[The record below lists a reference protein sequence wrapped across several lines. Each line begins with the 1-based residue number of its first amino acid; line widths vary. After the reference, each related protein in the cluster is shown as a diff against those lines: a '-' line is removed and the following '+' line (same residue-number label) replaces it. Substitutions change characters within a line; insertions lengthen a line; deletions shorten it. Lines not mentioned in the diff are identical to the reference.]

1 LLALIVIACGGG
13 GEAAQP
19 TATPTPSRA
28 IKRVVIPARTAT
40 PTPPPTPEPTPEPTA
55 PPTPTPPPS
64 LDVSLSAPRQGGY
77 AFARLLYAPEGITE
91 ASVTLADKSYTMLP
105 SGDRWFAVIGLD
117 TWFGVGDYPME
128 VTTRGAPIA
137 SGLLSVRDGG
147 FAYEEIT
154 VTETSIGLLS
164 DQAAVNNERA
174 TLAAVYARFT
184 PERYWSGAWI
194 MPANGF
200 ITNSFGLMRSI
211 NGGDYYP
218 HTGTDIANNTGT
230 PVVAAASGI
239 VALARPMYLY
249 GNTVVI
255 DHGAGVFSSY
265 NHLDSVNVT
274 EGQTVTIG
282 DTVGLMGETGFVSG
296 PHLHWEAIIGGV
308 RTDPMLWTYGVVDP

>member
-19 TATPTPSRA
+19 TATPTPSLA
-28 IKRVVIPARTAT
+28 IKRVIIPARTAT

-64 LDVSLSAPRQGGY
+64 LDVSLSAARQGGY
-77 AFARLLYAPEGITE
+77 VLARLLYAPEGIV
-91 ASVTLADKSYTMLP
+91 APSVTLNGKAYPMLP
-105 SGDRWFAVIGLD
+105 SGDRWFSVIGLD

-128 VTTRGAPIA
+128 VTAGGSPVT

-147 FAYEEIT
+147 FAYESLELP
-154 VTETSIGLLS
+154 ETSIGLLS

-174 TLAAVYARFT
+174 TLAAVYSRFT
-184 PERYWSGAWI
+184 PERYWSGTWI

-218 HTGTDIANNTGT
+218 HTGTDIANDKGT
-230 PVVAAASGI
+230 PIAAAASGV

-255 DHGAGVFSSY
+255 DHGAGVFTSY
-265 NHLDSVNVT
+265 NHLDSINVT
-274 EGQTVTIG
+274 EGQNVSMG
-282 DTVGLMGETGFVSG
+282 DLVGLMGETGFVSG
-296 PHLHWEAIIGGV
+296 PHLHWEAVIGGV